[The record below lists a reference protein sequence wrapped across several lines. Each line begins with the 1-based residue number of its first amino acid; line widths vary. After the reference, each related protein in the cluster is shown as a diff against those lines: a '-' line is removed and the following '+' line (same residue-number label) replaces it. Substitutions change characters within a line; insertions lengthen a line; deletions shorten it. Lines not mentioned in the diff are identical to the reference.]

1 MVDAAAVNAI
11 LKEVEKYR
19 SRLEEL
25 EKQKNLLEVELPLV
39 KGNLETLTKSLEILR
54 GKKVETTKEQKPPL
68 SLISPVSTEDLRY
81 LLRKDSLTD
90 IAYSI
95 LKENGNPLNITE
107 LFNRVKQKRSGIGK
121 SSFASGVYR
130 LLKLGRVFK
139 KYDGKIG
146 LLEWKDR
153 SSK

>member
-11 LKEVEKYR
+11 QKEVEKYR
-19 SRLEEL
+19 SKLEEL
-25 EKQKNLLEVELPLV
+25 EKQKNLIEVELPLV
-39 KGNLETLTKSLEILR
+39 KGNLEILTRSLEILQ
-54 GKKVETTKEQKPPL
+54 GKKVETKEQKSPL
-68 SLISPVSTEDLRY
+68 SLVPPVSTEDLRY

-95 LKENGNPLNITE
+95 LKENDNPLNINE

-146 LLEWKDR
+146 LLEWKGR

>member
-11 LKEVEKYR
+11 VKEVEKYR

-25 EKQKNLLEVELPLV
+25 EKQKNLIEVELPLV
-39 KGNLETLTKSLEILR
+39 KGNLEALTKSLEILQ
-54 GKKVETTKEQKPPL
+54 GKKVENKEQKFPS
-68 SLISPVSTEDLRY
+68 SLIPPVSTKDLRY

-95 LKENGNPLNITE
+95 LKENSNPLSVTE

-153 SSK
+153 SGI

>member
-11 LKEVEKYR
+11 VKEVEKYR

-25 EKQKNLLEVELPLV
+25 GKQKNLIEVELPLV
-39 KGNLETLTKSLEILR
+39 KGNLEALTKSLEILQ
-54 GKKVETTKEQKPPL
+54 GKKVETKEQKSPL
-68 SLISPVSTEDLRY
+68 SLIPPVSTEDLRY

-95 LKENGNPLNITE
+95 LKENGNPLSATE

-153 SSK
+153 SGK

>member
-11 LKEVEKYR
+11 VKEVEKYR

-25 EKQKNLLEVELPLV
+25 EKQKNLIEVELPLV
-39 KGNLETLTKSLEILR
+39 KGNLEALTKSLEILQ
-54 GKKVETTKEQKPPL
+54 GKKVETKEQKSPL
-68 SLISPVSTEDLRY
+68 SLIPPVSTKDLRY

-95 LKENGNPLNITE
+95 LKENGNPLSVTE

-139 KYDGKIG
+139 KYDGKIW

-153 SSK
+153 SGI

>member
-1 MVDAAAVNAI
+1 MVDAAAVSAI
-11 LKEVEKYR
+11 VKEVEKYR

-25 EKQKNLLEVELPLV
+25 EKQKNLIEVELPLV
-39 KGNLETLTKSLEILR
+39 KGNLEALTKSLEILQ
-54 GKKVETTKEQKPPL
+54 GKKVETKEQKSPL
-68 SLISPVSTEDLRY
+68 SLIPPVSTKDLRY

-95 LKENGNPLNITE
+95 LKENGNPLSVTE

-153 SSK
+153 SGI

>member
-11 LKEVEKYR
+11 VKEVEKYR

-25 EKQKNLLEVELPLV
+25 EKQKNLIEVELPLV
-39 KGNLETLTKSLEILR
+39 KGNLEALTKSLEILQ
-54 GKKVETTKEQKPPL
+54 GKKVETKEQKSPL
-68 SLISPVSTEDLRY
+68 SLIPPVSTKDLRY

-95 LKENGNPLNITE
+95 LKENGNPLSVTE

-153 SSK
+153 SGI

>member
-11 LKEVEKYR
+11 VKEVEKYR
-19 SRLEEL
+19 SRLEEH
-25 EKQKNLLEVELPLV
+25 EKQKNLIEVELPLV
-39 KGNLETLTKSLEILR
+39 KGNLEALTKSLEILQ
-54 GKKVETTKEQKPPL
+54 GKKVETKEQKSPL
-68 SLISPVSTEDLRY
+68 SLIPPVSTKDLRY

-95 LKENGNPLNITE
+95 LKENGNPLSVTE

-130 LLKLGRVFK
+130 LLKVGRVFK

-153 SSK
+153 SGI

>member
-11 LKEVEKYR
+11 VKEVEKYR

-25 EKQKNLLEVELPLV
+25 EKQKNLIEVELPLV
-39 KGNLETLTKSLEILR
+39 KGNLEALTKSLEILQ
-54 GKKVETTKEQKPPL
+54 GKKVETKEQKSPL
-68 SLISPVSTEDLRY
+68 SLIPPVSTKDLRY

-95 LKENGNPLNITE
+95 LKENGNPLSVTE

-130 LLKLGRVFK
+130 LLKVGRVFK

-153 SSK
+153 SGI

>member
-11 LKEVEKYR
+11 VKEVEKYR

-25 EKQKNLLEVELPLV
+25 EKQKNLIEVELPLV
-39 KGNLETLTKSLEILR
+39 KGNLEALTKSLEILQ
-54 GKKVETTKEQKPPL
+54 GKKVETKEQKSPL
-68 SLISPVSTEDLRY
+68 SLIPPVSTKDLRY

-95 LKENGNPLNITE
+95 LKENSNPLSVTE

-153 SSK
+153 SGI

>member
-11 LKEVEKYR
+11 VKEVEKYR

-25 EKQKNLLEVELPLV
+25 EKQKNLIEVELPLV
-39 KGNLETLTKSLEILR
+39 KGNLEALTKSLEILQ
-54 GKKVETTKEQKPPL
+54 GKKVENKEQKSPS
-68 SLISPVSTEDLRY
+68 SLIPPVSTKDLRY

-95 LKENGNPLNITE
+95 LKENGNPLSVTE

-153 SSK
+153 SGI

>member
-11 LKEVEKYR
+11 VKEVEKYR

-25 EKQKNLLEVELPLV
+25 EKQKNLIEVELPLV
-39 KGNLETLTKSLEILR
+39 KGNLEALTKSLEILQ
-54 GKKVETTKEQKPPL
+54 GKKVETKEQKSPL
-68 SLISPVSTEDLRY
+68 SLIPPVSTKDLRY

-95 LKENGNPLNITE
+95 LKENGNPLSVTE
-107 LFNRVKQKRSGIGK
+107 LFNRVKHKRSGIGK

-153 SSK
+153 SGI

>member
-1 MVDAAAVNAI
+1 MVDAAAINAI

-25 EKQKNLLEVELPLV
+25 EKQKNLIEVELPLV
-39 KGNLETLTKSLEILR
+39 KGNLEALTKSLEILQ
-54 GKKVETTKEQKPPL
+54 GKKVETKEQKSPL
-68 SLISPVSTEDLRY
+68 SLIPPVSTKDLRY

-95 LKENGNPLNITE
+95 LKENGNPLSVTE

-153 SSK
+153 SGI

>member
-25 EKQKNLLEVELPLV
+25 EKQKNLIEVELPLV
-39 KGNLETLTKSLEILR
+39 KGNLETLTRSLEILQ
-54 GKKVETTKEQKPPL
+54 GKKVETKEQKSPL
-68 SLISPVSTEDLRY
+68 SLIPPVSTQDLRY

-95 LKENGNPLNITE
+95 LKENGNSLNITE
-107 LFNRVKQKRSGIGK
+107 LFNRVKQKRSGIEK